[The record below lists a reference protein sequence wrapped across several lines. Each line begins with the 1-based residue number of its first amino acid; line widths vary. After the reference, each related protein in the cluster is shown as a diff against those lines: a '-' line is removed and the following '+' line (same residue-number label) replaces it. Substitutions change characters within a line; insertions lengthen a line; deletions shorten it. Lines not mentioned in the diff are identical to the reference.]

1 MGTCAELP
9 LWEGGKE
16 IPNNQGQQ
24 SNVFHPLFT
33 RIKKFDSTLVGV
45 EKEVIVIHCKWERK
59 MGKFVESNLE
69 ILVQILCAP
78 INPFL
83 KMHPIEIH
91 NEMI

>member
-1 MGTCAELP
+1 MGTRAELP

-45 EKEVIVIHCKWERK
+45 EKEV
-59 MGKFVESNLE
+59 
-69 ILVQILCAP
+69 
-78 INPFL
+78 
-83 KMHPIEIH
+83 
-91 NEMI
+91 